1 VSSPACDRAALVEAL
16 FDGRLGPSELASTER
31 HLKSCNACAEL
42 ARVLS
47 SLQALLRA
55 SSSAILP
62 LEHQRARIDLLRR
75 SAAVAN
81 PKRRPR
87 ALLLVAALLMM
98 PVAVWA
104 AKSAL
109 SSLRE
114 AEAAPT
120 VSAPLTAAARRKPAR
135 REPLATH
142 TPNAAPTAPADST
155 PAPLDPAAGPESP
168 APLRAAQALAS
179 TPLPTRQRT
188 HHAAA
193 ETPTA
198 ARSTTQ
204 AAEASRAFAD
214 GMAALAR
221 GDFSAAASKLEGFA
235 AAHPHDPRVEDAV
248 YVAAIALERAG
259 RSADARAAARRYL
272 AAYPTGAHHVQAQ
285 RLAGD

>member
-1 VSSPACDRAALVEAL
+1 VEAL

-31 HLKSCNACAEL
+31 HLKSCSACAEL
-42 ARVLS
+42 ARELS

-55 SSSAILP
+55 SPSALLP
-62 LEHQRARIDLLRR
+62 LEHQRARIELLRR
-75 SAAVAN
+75 SAGAAA
-81 PKRRPR
+81 PQRRPA
-87 ALLLVAALLMM
+87 ALLLVTALLLM
-98 PVAVWA
+98 PIAVWA

-114 AEAAPT
+114 ADEAPAAT
-120 VSAPLTAAARRKPAR
+120 APLTTAARRKPTR
-135 REPLATH
+135 RGPSATPAPSAAAT
-142 TPNAAPTAPADST
+142 TPADSASITTAPTAG
-155 PAPLDPAAGPESP
+155 AASP
-168 APLRAAQALAS
+168 APLRAAQAPTS
-179 TPLPTRQRT
+179 TPPARRPRT
-188 HHAAA
+188 HPAPV

-198 ARSTTQ
+198 AESTTG
-204 AAEASRAFAD
+204 AAQASRDFAD
-214 GMAALAR
+214 AMAALAR

-235 AAHPHDPRVEDAV
+235 AAHPRDPRVEDAV

>member
-42 ARVLS
+42 ARDLS

-55 SSSAILP
+55 SSSEILP

-75 SAAVAN
+75 SAAVAS

-114 AEAAPT
+114 ADAAQP

-135 REPLATH
+135 REPPATR

-155 PAPLDPAAGPESP
+155 PAPPGPASP
-168 APLRAAQALAS
+168 APLRAAQPLAS
-179 TPLPTRQRT
+179 TPPPTRQRT
-188 HHAAA
+188 HRAAV

-198 ARSTTQ
+198 VRSTPQ

-235 AAHPHDPRVEDAV
+235 LAHPHDPRVEDAV

-259 RSADARAAARRYL
+259 RSDDARAAARRYL
-272 AAYPTGAHHVQAQ
+272 AEYPAGAHHVQAQ
-285 RLAGD
+285 RIAGD